1 MTKIQTTK
9 WNNGNKRHTAEVSF
23 ICNKDV
29 ISVDNQKN
37 KAFFIRANTGWIVM
51 SSQGFSGDKRSLLE
65 IAEAALEENIREHVS
80 AVVFLQPVEEIKNE
94 VRVFLQEGKEE
105 LAVFGFAGVSDA
117 EILSDIAY
125 YEVRRS
131 GAYLVDGVELGLVV
145 DTRED
150 VELGFYLK
158 KYQVFQP
165 GSRYERKAVQAQER
179 KDREVSLQ
187 EILRGFQQEVL
198 RYHKSNAQQT
208 FLLEVREQGEY
219 AHYAIKLA
227 GQTLDFEEVEEEFGD
242 YFWKAELPIVQ
253 ITKAKLQELYD
264 TRKATANL
272 YAALVGVADRTRSYQ
287 LQVS

>member
-1 MTKIQTTK
+1 MTKIQTTN

-51 SSQGFSGDKRSLLE
+51 SSQGFSGEKRSLLE
-65 IAEAALEENIREHVS
+65 VAEAALEENIREHVS
-80 AVVFLQPVEEIKNE
+80 AVVFLQPVEGIKDE

-105 LAVFGFAGVSDA
+105 LAVFGFAGVSDT
-117 EILSDIAY
+117 ETLSDIAY

-131 GAYLVDGVELGLVV
+131 GAYLIDGVELGLVV
-145 DTRED
+145 DSRED

-165 GSRYERKAVQAQER
+165 GNRYERKVVQAQEGGSE
-179 KDREVSLQ
+179 EVSLT
-187 EILRGFQQEVL
+187 EILRGLQQEVL
-198 RYHKSNAQQT
+198 RSYKSNAQQT
-208 FLLEVREQGEY
+208 FLLEVQEQGEY
-219 AHYAIKLA
+219 AHYAIRLA
-227 GQTLDFEEVEEEFGD
+227 SQSLDFEEVEEEFGD

-264 TRKATANL
+264 TRKAAGNL
-272 YAALVGVADRTRSYQ
+272 YAALIDMVDHGRRYQ